1 MAIDNTQAAGAIEWD
16 ELFLTLAGKDNIDLR
31 PFVQNIKIYEN
42 ISQHC
47 LFVELGIADSVNIIG
62 KLDMDGNNTVTMK
75 LRSPFL
81 DDTGAYHKTFGVF
94 SISERIVQ
102 DDRRQYFVL
111 NLMSL
116 EGMKDLS
123 TRFSKRFTGSTD
135 DISKQIY
142 NDVIAEPRYRDTD
155 GHFSG
160 KTNLLVLG
168 TPHKTNNFSFNAS
181 SWTAFETMDFIA
193 KNSEPKD
200 LDSGKAIMPNGLF
213 FETRTGF
220 VMGSFMELV
229 MLQKGA
235 NQLYDEYSFVPSADI
250 KFMTDN
256 KRSTTGSYTYTSPFI
271 SRKYNTATRVDMK
284 DYFNEL
290 NNQTSGY
297 YGSTTIGIDM
307 ITRLNYAMV
316 FDYTNNLSDQGYRGK
331 INKSYDDF
339 AHLADERP
347 TNANPLFAPA
357 AVTQVKVAVSSL
369 YEDSDFGYNI
379 NYFERLTFRN
389 TAIAEIKRLSVII
402 EVPGKTDIN
411 VGHLIKFNYPNV
423 GEKPGGTPATELFD
437 PKISGIYAVSAIV
450 HNITPT
456 NHTMTLEIIR
466 DSFGE
471 E

>member
-1 MAIDNTQAAGAIEWD
+1 MASEAAGAIEWD
-16 ELFLTLAGKDNIDLR
+16 ELFLTVVGDVSIDLK

-62 KLDMDGNNTVTMK
+62 KLDLDGHNTVTMK

-81 DDTGAYHKTFGVF
+81 GDDGAYHKTFGVF
-94 SISERIVQ
+94 SISDRIVK

-123 TRFSKRFTGSTD
+123 TRSSKRFTGSTD
-135 DISKQIY
+135 DISRQIY
-142 NDVIAEPRYRDTD
+142 NDTIAEPRWRDQD
-155 GHFSG
+155 GNFG
-160 KTNLLVLG
+160 GATTLTVLG
-168 TPHKTNNFSFNAS
+168 IPHKTNNFSFNS
-181 SWTAFETMDFIA
+181 NNWTAFETMNFIA
-193 KNSEPKD
+193 KNSEPAD
-200 LDSGKAIMPNGLF
+200 IYGKPIMPNGLF

-229 MLQKGA
+229 MKQK
-235 NQLYDEYSFVPSADI
+235 NENLLYDEYSYVPSSDV
-250 KFMTDN
+250 KFLSDT
-256 KRSTTGSYTYTSPFI
+256 KRTTIGNYKYTSPFI
-271 SRKYNTATRVDMK
+271 SQQYNTATRVDMT

-290 NNQTSGY
+290 TNQTSGY
-297 YGSTTIGIDM
+297 YGSTTVGVDM
-307 ITRLNYAMV
+307 ISRMNYAMV
-316 FDYTNNLSDQGYRGK
+316 FDYTDNVPALTKGK
-331 INKSYDDF
+331 IPLGYEDF

-347 TNANPLFAPA
+347 TTGNPIYSPV
-357 AVTQVKVAVSSL
+357 AVTKVKIAANNL
-369 YEDSDFGYNI
+369 YENSEFGYDHT
-379 NYFERLTFRN
+379 YFERLTFRN

-402 EVPGKTDIN
+402 EVPGKTDIK
-411 VGHLIKFNYPNV
+411 VGNLIKFNYPSV
-423 GEKPGGTPATELFD
+423 GEKTQGSTTSELFD
-437 PKISGIYAVSAIV
+437 PKMSGIYAVSAIV

-471 E
+471 G